1 MLTDGPQRSEE
12 ALRAA
17 SNRLWHEYWMLRCA
31 ARVRTDD
38 PIVAHALEET
48 FALHALNLEQ
58 FLYGGATAD
67 SESDFV
73 HAEDYMGARWLQL
86 RPTRTPLLEQILAWA
101 ERRAG
106 PARHDSAA
114 ADEPREWTLV
124 QASFEMQKVMD
135 TFISNLPRRLL
146 GSSWDIHYERV
157 QPRA

>member
-1 MLTDGPQRSEE
+1 MHGPQRSEE

-38 PIVAHALEET
+38 RVVGHALEET

-58 FLYGGATAD
+58 FLYGGANAECD
-67 SESDFV
+67 PDLV
-73 HAEDYMGARWLQL
+73 RAEDYMGARWPEL
-86 RPTRTPLLEQILAWA
+86 RPERTPLLEQILAWA

-106 PARHDSAA
+106 PVCHEADA
-114 ADEPREWTLV
+114 ADEPRGWTLV
-124 QASFEMQKVMD
+124 QASFEIQRVMD

-146 GSSWDIHYERV
+146 GSSWDIHYEGGDR
-157 QPRA
+157 